1 MNQSLLQST
10 LDKLRGPA
18 PAMHAPP
25 GAVGTQQQAPK
36 RECETVMKLLRADS
50 ETVRKVGLGKLRKI
64 CGEED
69 IDGSTASEFAEAVHE
84 AKDDQDILEAL
95 AELLV
100 VASERHHQRKRAKP
114 SV

>member
-1 MNQSLLQST
+1 MNQALLQST
-10 LDKLRGPA
+10 LDKLRGLA

-50 ETVRKVGLGKLRKI
+50 ESVRKVGLGKLRKI

-84 AKDDQDILEAL
+84 AKDEDILEAL